1 MDRRGLVISCPIKA
15 EAGGRSLKIDTNLDP
30 QDLRFSLLFWDKLDW
45 PESSLLSFG
54 LSQDAQYL
62 IDIGVLQRSKM
73 PTPTGAVLMEPAFVD
88 GHRRVYRALDR
99 SEPGVWSLGKGV
111 NSIDFDY
118 ADLERDHGIS
128 VRLHQVIPVPEKDVP
143 LNEIIEF
150 KEKRR
155 DELLAMRSYLDGIYV
170 KIRALDFSQ
179 NAIEREIYL
188 LDKAISDYISVS
200 KSSGLRFVKASV
212 DANLDVGRM
221 ISASFESYCKTF
233 SISSA
238 AFAGLAAAAIS
249 IGPTVSLRGRPDS
262 ASPFRYISS
271 FHERLF

>member
-73 PTPTGAVLMEPAFVD
+73 PTPTGAFLMEPAFVD

-118 ADLERDHGIS
+118 GDLERDRGIS
-128 VRLHQVIPVPEKDVP
+128 VRLHNVIPVPVKDVP
-143 LNEIIEF
+143 LNEVIEF
-150 KEKRR
+150 KEKYR
-155 DELLAMRSYLDGIYV
+155 DELLSIRSYLDTIYAN
-170 KIRALDFSQ
+170 IRSSDFSNQ
-179 NAIEREIYL
+179 MIEREIHL
-188 LDKAISDYISVS
+188 LDLSISKYIKASRA
-200 KSSGLRFVKASV
+200 SGLAFLSSSF
-212 DANLDVGRM
+212 DANLNLPAFVSSSIAAYSLGL
-221 ISASFESYCKTF
+221 SASGALLT
-233 SISSA
+233 
-238 AFAGLAAAAIS
+238 GAAAAFS
-249 IGPTVSLRGRPDS
+249 IGPTSSLKRRTES